1 MRLPVRLPQFGE
13 SAAEATVVA
22 WLAQPGA
29 TVTAEQEIVE
39 VQTEKALMTVAAPV
53 AGSLAEHAAEP
64 GTILAVGDVLAWIEA
79 VETPET
85 PRTLGRPPRPA
96 AQAPNKA
103 GQPAGAGGASGG
115 VPSDVHAIGTAP
127 QASLSLDTHRRSSGS
142 RLIRSAGENRKSTGT
157 GRLAERASLRAA
169 AGDAGFVS
177 PRVWSVLQE
186 HGLKV
191 SDLATVPGTGAGGR
205 ITARD
210 VEHYVSQGEAM
221 SPVRQAVANAM
232 SRSWS
237 RPLATVAR
245 PVRCDALLTHRRTV
259 EGRPSLTIYGMRALA
274 LALAKGSPF
283 ACRLNGA
290 RLLKPSTIDLAV
302 AVEFNDGVLTPVVRR
317 VEQLSLAE
325 LTAVV
330 EEVIAKARTGRIA
343 DAGDAVASVSN
354 YGVFHITWATPIPL
368 PGQGL
373 ILGLGAVRSAPDW
386 NPATKSWDR
395 CSEAE
400 VTLTFD
406 HRIADGGAAGR
417 VLHDIVDLLENPE
430 KM

>member
-53 AGSLAEHAAEP
+53 AGSLVEHAAEP

-79 VETPET
+79 VESPET
-85 PRTLGRPPRPA
+85 PRIPGRPPRPT
-96 AQAPNKA
+96 APSSAK
-103 GQPAGAGGASGG
+103 PSPASGAPA

-142 RLIRSAGENRKSTGT
+142 RLIRSSGENRKSPST

-191 SDLATVPGTGAGGR
+191 SHLATVPGTGAGGR

-232 SRSWS
+232 SRSWT

-245 PVRCDALLTHRRTV
+245 PIRCDALLTHRRTV

-395 CSEAE
+395 CREAE

-417 VLHDIVDLLENPE
+417 LLHDIVDLLENPE